1 MLICV
6 EHCVTGRIKLIDTSV
21 KDWEIAFDMSDYPMK
36 RTELIAITMSAKF
49 QGKTVQHEKLIAYKY
64 CIKHLTGKQ

>member
-49 QGKTVQHEKLIAYKY
+49 QGKTVQHEELIAYEY